1 MPTQCVF
8 LSSVGEMFVN
18 GPRNMQTQSPGRSLG
33 KIKAFPRLLSN
44 TAINCSE
51 RQAEKTLDADEK
63 AMQSF
68 VRQNNS
74 AEED

>member
-1 MPTQCVF
+1 
-8 LSSVGEMFVN
+8 
-18 GPRNMQTQSPGRSLG
+18 MQTQSPGRSLG
-33 KIKAFPRLLSN
+33 KIKAFPRLLFN
-44 TAINCSE
+44 TAINCSK